1 LPGTTETNRKSMLE
15 PAKGGETT
23 RRSQATIP
31 SAIGKN
37 AVIAPRSCAP
47 VERGYMALAQY
58 TSGL

>member
-1 LPGTTETNRKSMLE
+1 MNRKSMLE

-23 RRSQATIP
+23 RHSSP
-31 SAIGKN
+31 SSSPIGKN